1 MFNTFRLFDSDSK
14 RSTWMKLIETNAT
27 EEEFKGVIRKVCES
41 ENYTELDILPALHE
55 HGFIAVE
62 VTPENMIDVPF

>member
-1 MFNTFRLFDSDSK
+1 MLNTFRLFDNDSK

-27 EEEFKGVIRKVCES
+27 EDEFKGVIRKVCEI

-55 HGFIAVE
+55 NGFIATD
-62 VTPENMIDVPF
+62 VTPDNMIDVPF